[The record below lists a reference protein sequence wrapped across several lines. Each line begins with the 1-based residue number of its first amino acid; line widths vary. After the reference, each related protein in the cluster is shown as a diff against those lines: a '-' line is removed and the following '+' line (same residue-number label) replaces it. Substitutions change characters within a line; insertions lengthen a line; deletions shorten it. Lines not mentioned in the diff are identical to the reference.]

1 MQPNEQTAV
10 STVLH
15 SRKVWEQFV
24 NDIHSILKRK
34 FFEGFFYNII
44 SLLQKIKFTMEEKS
58 VGELLLKCDN
68 GNISVLVYRKS
79 THTD

>member
-24 NDIHSILKRK
+24 NDIYSILKGK

-79 THTD
+79 IHTD